1 MKILFMQSNTVKAFS
16 LILNDEM
23 TNINI
28 SLTMSFLIQMMN
40 YSEKSF

>member
-23 TNINI
+23 TNI
-28 SLTMSFLIQMMN
+28 SSTMSFLIQMMN